1 MAPAQHLMRMKGFS
15 LGLIV
20 LVISGCATKPTGP
33 RQPHAT
39 YLPNG
44 NLSTVSY
51 NADRQNSIIEAER
64 EARRYCWY
72 YENQKKA
79 AILNESTIYQGK
91 FDEQLN
97 DTIKIAGRVGG
108 ILGDSTVDKAGRVLS
123 SSTDYKTTIE
133 FQCK

>member
-1 MAPAQHLMRMKGFS
+1 MALAPHLMRMKGLS
-15 LGLIV
+15 VGLIA
-20 LVISGCATKPTGP
+20 LAISGCATSPAGP
-33 RQPHAT
+33 RQPYAT

-44 NLSTVSY
+44 NLSTAGY
-51 NADRQNSIIEAER
+51 DADRQHSLIEAER

-72 YENQKKA
+72 YDNQKKA
-79 AILNESTIYQGK
+79 VILNESTVYQGK

-97 DTIKIAGRVGG
+97 DTAKIAGKVGEIFG
-108 ILGDSTVDKAGRVLS
+108 EPTVNKAGRVLS